1 MNWTGDFE
9 LELERELHWIL
20 DPIAALPIPPRRA
33 LVSGGFRKRLLGGA
47 GAALGLKLA
56 TGVAVAA
63 FAAAAAG
70 VATEVAVTGSLN
82 PSNWGQSVTQAV
94 QTCKDTLR
102 ASGTRGIGPCVSAIA
117 KQHGQQVSDSHKA
130 SDARGNGKD
139 KGKSDGKSQDK
150 GKSDGNGNGNG
161 NGHKSQGSGGSGGNP

>member
-1 MNWTGDFE
+1 MNGIGDFE
-9 LELERELHWIL
+9 LELERELHRIL
-20 DPIAALPIPPRRA
+20 DPIAALPIPPRRVP
-33 LVSGGFRKRLLGGA
+33 VSGGFRKRLLGGA
-47 GAALGLKLA
+47 GAALGMKLA

-117 KQHGQQVSDSHKA
+117 KQHGQQQSHKA

-150 GKSDGNGNGNG
+150 GKSNANANA
-161 NGHKSQGSGGSGGNP
+161 HKSPGSGGSGGNP

>member
-1 MNWTGDFE
+1 MNGIGDFE
-9 LELERELHWIL
+9 LELERELHRIL

-33 LVSGGFRKRLLGGA
+33 PVSGGFRKRLLGGA

-139 KGKSDGKSQDK
+139 KGKSDGKSQ
-150 GKSDGNGNGNG
+150 GKSNGNGNG
-161 NGHKSQGSGGSGGNP
+161 NGHKSPGSGESGGNP

>member
-1 MNWTGDFE
+1 MNGIGDFE
-9 LELERELHWIL
+9 LELERELHRIL

-33 LVSGGFRKRLLGGA
+33 PVSGGFGKRLLGGA

-139 KGKSDGKSQDK
+139 KGKSDGKSQ
-150 GKSDGNGNGNG
+150 GKSNGNGNG
-161 NGHKSQGSGGSGGNP
+161 NGHKSPGSGESGGNP

>member
-1 MNWTGDFE
+1 M
-9 LELERELHWIL
+9 ELERELHRIL
-20 DPIAALPIPPRRA
+20 DPIAALPIPPRRGS
-33 LVSGGFRKRLLGGA
+33 LPGGFMKRVLGGA
-47 GAALGLKLA
+47 GAALALKLA

-117 KQHGQQVSDSHKA
+117 KQHGQQVSDSHKS

-139 KGKSDGKSQDK
+139 KGKSDGKSPDK
-150 GKSDGNGNGNG
+150 GKGGANGNGNG
-161 NGHKSQGSGGSGGNP
+161 NGHKSPGSGGSGGNP